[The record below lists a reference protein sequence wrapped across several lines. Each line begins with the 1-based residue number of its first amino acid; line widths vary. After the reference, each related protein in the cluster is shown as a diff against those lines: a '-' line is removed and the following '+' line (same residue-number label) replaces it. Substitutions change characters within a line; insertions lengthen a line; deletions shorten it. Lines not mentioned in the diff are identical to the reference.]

1 MKKALYGTTALVAV
15 GAVAASPALAEEG
28 VQLGLGG
35 YYNTYF
41 GIGGHDEASSDA
53 RDLGFAGLFADG
65 EVHFKG
71 KTTLDNG
78 ITFGVQIELEA
89 FQSGDQIDENYA
101 FIEGSF
107 GRAVIGGENTA
118 AYMTH
123 VAAPNVGVPLNSGW
137 ITSFIPVPPGQTT
150 GFRTPALSTYI
161 DIGNDNHGIT
171 YYSPRFSGFQ
181 IAGSWVPT
189 ADPGGGRN
197 SDGDGRN
204 FNTVFPDEET
214 EINNVLSIGA
224 NFIETFGEFDVA
236 VSGGYRIGWM
246 PDSPKPGEDDDEVE
260 QFSAGL
266 VVGFAGFSVGGSWAL
281 EDSSRLIGGQSVD
294 GWSYDVGASYSTG
307 PWSVGVTW
315 FQSEVDGAPTTII
328 GVGPAGP
335 ITTGSGDDELTALE
349 VGIAYAVGPGITA
362 SLSGLWGEWEEE
374 DGDESSSIVGILGM
388 KIGF

>member
-1 MKKALYGTTALVAV
+1 MKKVLYGTTALVAV
-15 GAVAASPALAEEG
+15 GAMAAVPAAAEEG
-28 VQLGLGG
+28 VTLGLGG

-41 GIGGHDEASSDA
+41 GIGGHDEASSDP

-101 FIEGSF
+101 FVEGSF
-107 GRAVIGGENTA
+107 GRFVIGGENSA
-118 AYMTH
+118 AYMMQF
-123 VAAPNVGVPLNSGW
+123 AAPNVGVPLNSGW
-137 ITSFIPVPPGQTT
+137 ITSFVGIPPGQTT
-150 GFRTPALSTYI
+150 GFRTVALSTYV

-189 ADPGGGRN
+189 PDPGGSRNGNGEGRN
-197 SDGDGRN
+197 SP
-204 FNTVFPDEET
+204 VFAFEES
-214 EINNVLSIGA
+214 EMNNLLSIGA
-224 NFIETFGEFDVA
+224 NFVETFGDFDVA
-236 VSGGYRIGWM
+236 VSGGYRIAWM
-246 PDSPKPGEDDDEVE
+246 PDSPNPGEDDDEV
-260 QFSAGL
+260 QQISAGL
-266 VVGFAGFSVGGSWAL
+266 VLGYAGFSVGGSYAN

-307 PWSVGVTW
+307 PWAVGVTW
-315 FQSEVDGAPTTII
+315 FQSEVEGSSTTL
-328 GVGPAGP
+328 VGPV
-335 ITTGSGDDELTALE
+335 TFGSGDDELTALE
-349 VGIAYAVGPGITA
+349 VGISYAVGPGITA
-362 SLSGLWGEWEEE
+362 SLSGLWGEFEEE
-374 DGDESSSIVGILGM
+374 DGDDSSSIVGIVGM